1 MRTIL
6 EKRAVGSF
14 SPLLE
19 SNRIPIGLRGA
30 LNELF
35 GEFIGKGEK
44 LDQSDEAMLLESDA
58 MQILEPPTKIE
69 PMDDNGMEP
78 PEFSDDEETEA
89 AAKENASNFF
99 SNFFV

>member
-6 EKRAVGSF
+6 EKRVVTSF
-14 SPLLE
+14 SWLLE

-44 LDQSDEAMLLESDA
+44 VEQSDEAMMLESDP

-69 PMDDNGMEP
+69 PMDESGMEV
-78 PEFSDDEETEA
+78 EFSDDEAEA
-89 AAKENASNFF
+89 AAKENASKKFF
-99 SNFFV
+99 IAGEPL